1 MHCACAPVLVIKDKF
16 SCVLYTKKFDLFL
29 ALKNKFLKMKITDLN
44 DDELIII
51 FKYCNELDHRNVA
64 KVCRAFEKIIE
75 FHFNEKKCR
84 NLLIVSH
91 LKSHPELFE
100 RTINGKMKF
109 VDRLRV
115 HQNWMYGTCK
125 QMQFHQH
132 KENYETHLELDG
144 FNLYTASLGEFNVY
158 QRSKVDGIKSEPIFR
173 TGNKNDSKITS
184 LKRKGELVVGSRAMG
199 TIFTYDDE
207 NEYNEEFVR
216 DSCDPIL
223 DVDFMDEN
231 FVTVSRSET
240 NFHRLSSELGMQ
252 TFDYVSSM
260 NFGFSCINFN
270 PTGEKLLGVKSES
283 LHILDPTRA
292 LITKSYLNR
301 SQVFT
306 TKWLS
311 SSSFVFTSYSN
322 PLTLIDIRTDFKRQE
337 FSCGN
342 FTATSVDYDGCYGLI
357 YGTLLGMMVLCDLR
371 NLRTFERVFH
381 LDTTTVCRHLISD
394 ESNLFVSTDNA
405 IHLLNFNW

>member
-1 MHCACAPVLVIKDKF
+1 MQ
-16 SCVLYTKKFDLFL
+16 
-29 ALKNKFLKMKITDLN
+29 ITDLN
-44 DDELIII
+44 DDVLIVI
-51 FKYCNELDHRNVA
+51 FKYCNELDHRSIA
-64 KVCRAFEKIIE
+64 KACRVFEKVIE
-75 FHFNEKKCR
+75 EHFNEKKCR
-84 NLLIVSH
+84 NLILVSH
-91 LKSHPELFE
+91 MKNHPELFE
-100 RTINGKMKF
+100 RTINEKMKY

-115 HQNWMYGTCK
+115 HQNWLYGAC
-125 QMQFHQH
+125 MQIQFNQH
-132 KENYETHLELDG
+132 KENYETHLELEA
-144 FNLYTASLGEFNVY
+144 FNLYTASLGEFHVY
-158 QRSKVDGIKSEPIFR
+158 RRNKRDGIESGLVFS
-173 TGNKNDSKITS
+173 TGNKSDSKITS
-184 LKRKGELVVGSRAMG
+184 LKRRGDLVVGSRAMG
-199 TIFTYDDE
+199 TIFTYDEE

-223 DVDFMDEN
+223 DVDFIDKT

-283 LHILDPTRA
+283 LHLLDPSRS
-292 LITKSYLNR
+292 LITNSYLNR
-301 SQVFT
+301 SQIFT

-311 SSSFVFTSYSN
+311 STNFVFTSYSN

-342 FTATSVDYDGCYGLI
+342 FTATTLDYDGRYGII

-381 LDTTTVCRHLISD
+381 LDTTTVCRHLVCD
-394 ESNLFVSTDNA
+394 ESHLFVSTDNA

>member
-1 MHCACAPVLVIKDKF
+1 MQ
-16 SCVLYTKKFDLFL
+16 
-29 ALKNKFLKMKITDLN
+29 ITDLN
-44 DDELIII
+44 DDVLIVI
-51 FKYCNELDHRNVA
+51 FKYCNELDHRSIA
-64 KVCRAFEKIIE
+64 KACRVFEKVIE
-75 FHFNEKKCR
+75 EHFNEKKCR
-84 NLLIVSH
+84 NLILVSH
-91 LKSHPELFE
+91 MKNHPELFE
-100 RTINGKMKF
+100 RTINEKMKY

-115 HQNWMYGTCK
+115 HQNWLYGAC
-125 QMQFHQH
+125 MQIQFNQH
-132 KENYETHLELDG
+132 KENYETHLELDA
-144 FNLYTASLGEFNVY
+144 FNIYTASLGEFHVY
-158 QRSKVDGIKSEPIFR
+158 RRNKRDGIESGLVFS
-173 TGNKNDSKITS
+173 TGNKSDSKITS
-184 LKRKGELVVGSRAMG
+184 LKRRGDLIVGSRAMG
-199 TIFTYDDE
+199 TIFTYDEE

-223 DVDFMDEN
+223 DVDFIDET

-283 LHILDPTRA
+283 LHLLDPSRS
-292 LITKSYLNR
+292 LITNSYLNR
-301 SQVFT
+301 SQIFT

-311 SSSFVFTSYSN
+311 STNFVFTSYSN

-342 FTATSVDYDGCYGLI
+342 FTATTLDYDGRYGII

-381 LDTTTVCRHLISD
+381 LDTTTVCRHLVCD
-394 ESNLFVSTDNA
+394 ESHLFVSTDNA